1 MANYILSEVDQS
13 KTKTKKT
20 PATHKIMALRK
31 LVQRSL
37 NTPSQV
43 SGPFVRTLTHY
54 PVDDTV
60 SGLNDDQR

>member
-1 MANYILSEVDQS
+1 
-13 KTKTKKT
+13 
-20 PATHKIMALRK
+20 MALRK

-37 NTPSQV
+37 NLSTLSQV

-60 SGLNDDQR
+60 SGLNDDQRYVKKILHSYPLI

>member
-1 MANYILSEVDQS
+1 M
-13 KTKTKKT
+13 
-20 PATHKIMALRK
+20 THKVMALRK

-37 NTPSQV
+37 NLSTLSQV

-60 SGLNDDQR
+60 SGLNDDQRYVKKILHSYPLI